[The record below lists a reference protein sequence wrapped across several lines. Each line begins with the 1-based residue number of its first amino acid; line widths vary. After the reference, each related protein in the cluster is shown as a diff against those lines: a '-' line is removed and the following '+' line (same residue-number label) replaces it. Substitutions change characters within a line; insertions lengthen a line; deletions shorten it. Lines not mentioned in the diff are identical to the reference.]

1 MNIKELYIK
10 TYRRYKIYAERHGI
24 EVKIKQV
31 KHPTRASIKR
41 VEDEHKKNKI
51 MQSTYRWIERVKIN
65 KRKKE
70 REKKKIEKEFK
81 DAEKLLKRL
90 KRKEKKGKEKKRKD
104 KIIADAIPDF
114 NNGYIYTD
122 SVLDA
127 IDTAMVYWM
136 GAYTRGNVSTVIDNK
151 VYHLYELKNAINAYP
166 KDEMEKI
173 LKKTAGSGRLVYEEI
188 MDYIELIHEYSSGQE
203 AELNEE
209 GDKAIRLLKM
219 HTDNKELKE
228 QMETRA
234 KKSET
239 TVTGLRPGKTILDG
253 KVEDFF

>member
-1 MNIKELYIK
+1 MSIKDLYIRS
-10 TYRRYKIYAERHGI
+10 YRRYKLYAERHGI
-24 EVKIKQV
+24 EVKIKPV
-31 KHPTRASIKR
+31 KRPTRASIKR
-41 VEDEHKKNKI
+41 VEEEHKKNKV

-70 REKKKIEKEFK
+70 REKKKIEKGFK
-81 DAEKLLKRL
+81 ESEKLLNRQKR
-90 KRKEKKGKEKKRKD
+90 KEKKRKD
-104 KIIADAIPDF
+104 KIIADSFPDF
-114 NNGYIYTD
+114 DHGYIYTD

-127 IDTAMVYWM
+127 IDAAMVYWM

-166 KDEMEKI
+166 KDEIEKI
-173 LKKTAGSGRLVYEEI
+173 LKKTDGSGRLVYEVI
-188 MDYIELIHEYSSGQE
+188 MDYIDLINEYASGQE

-209 GDKAIRLLKM
+209 GDKAILLLKM
-219 HTDNKELKE
+219 HTDNVEMKM

-239 TVTGLRPGKTILDG
+239 IVTGLRPGKTILEG
-253 KVEDFF
+253 KVEDVF